1 MSLERRCWPALAWL
15 LASTAQADG
24 TNRHSATVSVQGDEN
39 DNRQWMSKLA
49 VPLADHAWLRAGI
62 GRTELAGAVAGD
74 SQTIGAALGAGTPTF
89 DAAVEF
95 AQRRGDAAFKQR
107 DWGATLNWHGARGG
121 LGADAFLRS
130 AHGTSQTI
138 SRSDGVFAPPATTT
152 VRESVRSQGFGVH
165 GNFAP
170 TTQATVFA
178 SAMHYR
184 YDFSV
189 DTSAT
194 QTGTPLSSLLGP
206 TAVLSGVWRDQAY
219 IDRSYRVGGSYRLRS
234 AAVSAQYFHD
244 RIAVSG
250 EVSSTVQLQAEFLL
264 AGRWLVSPM
273 IGWSSGDSY
282 QQVGYGGLTLG
293 YAW

>member
-1 MSLERRCWPALAWL
+1 MSLERCCWPALAWL
-15 LASTAQADG
+15 MVATAQADG

-49 VPLADHAWLRAGI
+49 VPLADHAWLRASI

-74 SQTIGAALGAGTPTF
+74 SKTVGAALGAGTSTF
-89 DAAVEF
+89 DAAIEF
-95 AQRRGDAAFKQR
+95 AQRRGDAHFEQR

-130 AHGTSQTI
+130 A
-138 SRSDGVFAPPATTT
+138 
-152 VRESVRSQGFGVH
+152 ESVRSHGFGTH
-165 GNFAP
+165 GNFALTP
-170 TTQATVFA
+170 QATVFG

-189 DTSAT
+189 DTEAT
-194 QTGTPLSSLLGP
+194 QPGTPLSPLLGT
-206 TAVLSGVWRDQAY
+206 TAGLSGVWRDQAY
-219 IDRSYRVGGSYRLRS
+219 IDRSYRIGGSYRLQT

-244 RIAVSG
+244 RIANTG
-250 EVSSTVQLQAEFLL
+250 KVSSTVQLQAEFLL
-264 AGRWLVSPM
+264 AGHWLVSPM
-273 IGWSSGDSY
+273 IGWSSGDGY
-282 QQVGYGGLTLG
+282 RQVGYGGLTLG